1 MQRAGSLETRVD
13 LARMIV
19 QRLERLSADSA
30 WAHISSG
37 YRGSL
42 IKWLDRYERE
52 GLEPSADQRQ
62 LLEFLI
68 DKGLELLANA
78 ARELGDPSLVSNLPK
93 SGEDAH

>member
-1 MQRAGSLETRVD
+1 MLRPGSLETRID
-13 LARMIV
+13 LARMIA

-30 WAHISSG
+30 WAHIASG

-42 IKWLDRYERE
+42 IKWLDRYDRTA
-52 GLEPSADQRQ
+52 GAQSADYSLEDRQ

-93 SGEDAH
+93 NG

>member
-42 IKWLDRYERE
+42 IKWLDRYEHE
-52 GLEPSADQRQ
+52 GLNTSADQRQ

-93 SGEDAH
+93 LAADGH

>member
-52 GLEPSADQRQ
+52 GLDTSADQRQ

-93 SGEDAH
+93 PGPNAH

>member
-1 MQRAGSLETRVD
+1 MQRSGSLETRVD
-13 LARMIV
+13 LARMVV

-42 IKWLDRYERE
+42 LKWLDRYERD
-52 GLEPSADQRQ
+52 GAAAVNLEQRQ

-78 ARELGDPSLVSNLPK
+78 ARELGDPSLVSSLPPH
-93 SGEDAH
+93 SR

>member
-1 MQRAGSLETRVD
+1 MQRSGSLAQRVD
-13 LARMIV
+13 LAQMIV

-42 IKWLDRYERE
+42 LKWLDRYERE
-52 GLEPSADQRQ
+52 GPADAGPEQRQ

-78 ARELGDPSLVSNLPK
+78 AREMGDPSLVSNLPQT
-93 SGEDAH
+93 GR

>member
-1 MQRAGSLETRVD
+1 MQRAGSLEIRVE
-13 LARMIV
+13 LARMIT

-30 WAHISSG
+30 WAHIASG

-52 GLEPSADQRQ
+52 GDGTPAEQCQ

-78 ARELGDPSLVSNLPK
+78 ARELGDPSLISNLPK
-93 SGEDAH
+93 PGSHVD

>member
-52 GLEPSADQRQ
+52 GLDTSADQRQ

-68 DKGLELLANA
+68 DKCLELLANA

-93 SGEDAH
+93 SGTDAH